1 MVNNMSIEL
10 ITELYNRRSVDA
22 KLQRVLLC
30 LCDAANDSGVC
41 WPSIGRIAW
50 KLECSDAT
58 VQRAIR
64 DLKDMQVVTVS
75 TRDGHSNV
83 YRVDLSK
90 LPKKEPYQ
98 APISTPLQNDTPL
111 QTDTPRGLQTD
122 TPTPLQNEGGGP
134 LQNDTHNRKGNHKN
148 EPSIE
153 PSVNHHTES
162 DTEREYQQAVF
173 DKWYD
178 AYPRKVRK
186 ADARKAFAKVI
197 KTIPLTTLIEAVE
210 NQKQGEQWRDPK
222 YIPHPATWLNREG
235 WEDEVI
241 PAKPTAPSRAQFN
254 DPQKYSREQVML
266 DIANMK
272 AGR

>member
-1 MVNNMSIEL
+1 MSIHQPYSKLL
-10 ITELYNRRSVDA
+10 INEEPLQVLPSLACKVGLHEAIVLQQVHYWLGPKRKSGKVLDSTRWIFNSYAEWQEQFPFFTEKV
-22 KLQRVLLC
+22 
-30 LCDAANDSGVC
+30 
-41 WPSIGRIAW
+41 IGN
-50 KLECSDAT
+50 
-58 VQRAIR
+58 AIR
-64 DLKDMQVVTVS
+64 SLEKQGYLLSRQDLNEIGSDRRKWYTINYKAFGDDE
-75 TRDGHSNV
+75 RPDWDDGNPSGDDGSPDWDDVNRSAENTTENTTEINV
-83 YRVDLSK
+83 
-90 LPKKEPYQ
+90 
-98 APISTPLQNDTPL
+98 
-111 QTDTPRGLQTD
+111 
-122 TPTPLQNEGGGP
+122 
-134 LQNDTHNRKGNHKN
+134 
-148 EPSIE
+148 
-153 PSVNHHTES
+153 ES
-162 DTEREYQQAVF
+162 DIEREYQQSVF

-178 AYPRKVRK
+178 AYPRKVGK

-197 KTIPLTTLIEAVE
+197 KTVPLATLIEAVE